1 MDKIFEVRKLLAEKQ
16 VDAILLYKP
25 ANVSWI
31 SDFTGDSSMV
41 IVAEKAEYFI
51 TDSRYTEQAEK
62 EIPASFEIKEIRAE
76 VRYKVLNDIMTQ
88 NNVKKLGI
96 EGQYITLADMK
107 DFEQAF
113 SAEYVMVDNEITA
126 LRAVKTEAELKIMR
140 KAANITQDC
149 FDHLLGY
156 IKAGVSETDI
166 LAHRQFDDA
175 ICYGGWCIDLH
186 APHGLLDYDRLP
198 SDCNYYQGVYGIP
211 YRSYYSKNIK
221 NLYMAGRNI
230 STTRLGLASTRII
243 GCCAIGGEAVGIAAA
258 MCAKYGCTPRELSP
272 KYIHELQ
279 QRILKADGYLPNVRN
294 CDPKDLAREA
304 EFDATSYLPG
314 GEPAQVK
321 NGISRKLLNE
331 WNAWI
336 SAPLGKD
343 GEILTMRWSQPRTLS
358 QLRLTFWSDFNYP
371 IRITMAPNRQKQQR
385 VGVPAELIKDYTV
398 RLKRDGKTLRE
409 IAVRENH
416 QRLNVLNFESTE
428 CDLVEIAV
436 HATNG
441 HEKAVIFEVRAYG
454 E

>member
-166 LAHRQFDDA
+166 LAEMAYYFNKHGA
-175 ICYGGWCIDLH
+175 GGASFNPIIAGGPNSSMPH
-186 APHGLLDYDRLP
+186 AQVTD
-198 SDCNYYQGVYGIP
+198 
-211 YRSYYSKNIK
+211 
-221 NLYMAGRNI
+221 
-230 STTRLGLASTRII
+230 
-243 GCCAIGGEAVGIAAA
+243 
-258 MCAKYGCTPRELSP
+258 
-272 KYIHELQ
+272 
-279 QRILKADGYLPNVRN
+279 RILKPG
-294 CDPKDLAREA
+294 DL
-304 EFDATSYLPG
+304 
-314 GEPAQVK
+314 
-321 NGISRKLLNE
+321 
-331 WNAWI
+331 
-336 SAPLGKD
+336 
-343 GEILTMRWSQPRTLS
+343 LTMD
-358 QLRLTFWSDFNYP
+358 FGCEIKGYKSDFTRTIAISGLEPDMKVVYN
-371 IRITMAPNRQKQQR
+371 
-385 VGVPAELIKDYTV
+385 TV
-398 RLKRDGKTLRE
+398 RTAQRAAMDALKPGFSGKEADKIARDIIYGAGYEGLFGHSLGHGVGLEVHESPRLSMYSTDIMKENMVVTVEPGIYIPGKGG
-409 IAVRENH
+409 VRIEDTVVITENGM
-416 QRLNVLNFESTE
+416 ESFYTATTE
-428 CDLVEIAV
+428 LLI
-436 HATNG
+436 
-441 HEKAVIFEVRAYG
+441 I
-454 E
+454 